1 MSGKTKDDVVKEY
14 SGNLK
19 KTRGLFSKLTLDA
32 SQKEDM
38 RLLEE
43 WLEETNE
50 KILKNAD
57 AFNKLSD
64 NEKSLFNLLN
74 ILEKTR
80 DSSKRLS
87 DLIDEIA
94 GKNKTLAEEVRNLSV
109 KLDENAENVSDVDA
123 VLRVISKTHDDTR
136 ETWIKFGREVAKS
149 RGQLEYFE
157 KELLKLETAAK
168 DSKVDVLTGKIDSIG
183 NIVKQVGQSVK
194 NFGMV
199 ILEPWSKAHQAAADY
214 SRAVGMSGQAMDK
227 FRKDTIDF
235 VNNSKISAN
244 YNTSIEELIKLQS
257 QYSSLTQRNIRLSE
271 SQKETM
277 VATARVMG
285 NDKALDFTAKLENFG
300 IGMEKSGKIA
310 SEMFNTAAKH
320 GVNFENYTKVV
331 SDNLTLVQNYGFRNG
346 VQGLTSMARKAT
358 ELKLNMQQAASFAE
372 KVNTVEGAITTSA
385 NLQVLGGPFA
395 NYSDPMGMLYEG
407 LNDLEGLQDRM
418 IKMMSG
424 LGKFNAATG
433 EVELSNFNKVRVREA
448 SRAMG
453 VSAQEMTKMINQ
465 AGVRNEIERQ
475 VSSDVRRDKELL
487 NLIKNVASFNSEGRA
502 VVDLGDGR
510 GEVNV
515 SDVKKTD
522 IEKLRQLNQTE
533 GEDIKDIAKTL
544 RGWDDIMQG
553 TKKQLDA
560 TKAQVTERLGIGKTV
575 LNIAEKIG
583 QSNFLLHSIL
593 IAQLAMSAFT
603 GFKDVNAARRGVR
616 DAWRKEP
623 IGGTGGGRFTGG
635 GAASSLGQT
644 QGVPKFLENRILAK
658 NGIHIDS
665 AGRPVVQT
673 TNGNIRQSSQGWFSE
688 VGKKGRI
695 SNSSGG
701 VQEATKKLANATK
714 SLSRSAKLLKA
725 GGGAVAAGAISGL
738 IHGISGD
745 FKSGPTVEDRTR
757 KNKAIGGTIGA
768 TIGGAL
774 GFLGPVAGVLG
785 SMVGEA
791 VGGAIGGAIS
801 KAQTEK
807 RNKTKIEIVERFNKG
822 GQVGR
827 TTAKAFASLQGD
839 YSKRQLRMLEKAMA
853 DGKIDASDKISDKLL
868 KKLNEAGDI
877 TAFKGLEET
886 FAKSKFG
893 EKMNVANQTN
903 TVQNATFNIKNP
915 SDSEVI
921 KRATGGLITGPSH
934 SEGGLPILG
943 TPIEVEGGEY
953 VVNKEATRENFHILE
968 RINNNR
974 NFSKGISEKESTK
987 VNSYVSEKINNN
999 HNNNKATT
1007 ERANFEK
1014 DFTQKNIIKI
1024 FDTRNHNKPISKKY
1038 DPEKIF
1044 VERDNVNSF
1053 KNDKVKP
1060 SNSRKSNETV
1070 SKKVNTERLFAQKDI
1085 IKPLEITKNVGPT
1098 SILISPTVEIKPS
1111 ENNSKSGIQPLKVT
1125 PTSVETTNS
1134 TTTEVGVKPIK
1145 LDVSGTIKLAGG
1157 GKEVDITKII
1167 ETPEFLTQL
1176 AQLIENRLQD
1186 NIQGGNYKESRKNK
1200 LHTYLG

>member
-19 KTRGLFSKLTLDA
+19 KARGLFSKLTLDA

-168 DSKVDVLTGKIDSIG
+168 DSKVDVLTSKIDSIG

-346 VQGLTSMARKAT
+346 VQGLASMARKAT

-502 VVDLGDGR
+502 VIDLGDGR

-593 IAQLAMSAFT
+593 LAQLAMSAFT

-623 IGGTGGGRFTGG
+623 IGGTGGFGG
-635 GAASSLGQT
+635 SLGRGYRGGSKPASYIQNGLRYT
-644 QGVPKFLENRILAK
+644 QKSNGSVLVQDIKNNNKIVTNLAK
-658 NGIHIDS
+658 DNLRTSQKLLLS
-665 AGRPVVQT
+665 ASK
-673 TNGNIRQSSQGWFSE
+673 IS
-688 VGKKGRI
+688 GKAVL
-695 SNSSGG
+695 SGG
-701 VQEATKKLANATK
+701 
-714 SLSRSAKLLKA
+714 
-725 GGGAVAAGAISGL
+725 VAAGAVSGL
-738 IHGISGD
+738 IHAVSGD
-745 FKSGPTVEDRTR
+745 FKGGPTVENRTR
-757 KNKAIGGTIGA
+757 KNEAIGGTIGS
-768 TIGGAL
+768 TIGGAVGAAL
-774 GFLGPVAGVLG
+774 TPFLGPLPGVLL
-785 SMVGEA
+785 S
-791 VGGAIGGAIS
+791 IGGEFLGNRIGKKVS
-801 KAQTEK
+801 ESQTRQ
-807 RNKTKIEIVERFNKG
+807 RNETKTKIIENFNRG
-822 GQVGR
+822 GQTGR
-827 TTAKAFASLQGD
+827 STAKAFASLQGD
-839 YSKRQLRMLEKAMA
+839 YSRKQLRILEKAMA

-934 SEGGLPILG
+934 SEGGVPILG

-987 VNSYVSEKINNN
+987 VNSYISEKINNN

-1007 ERANFEK
+1007 ERVNLEK
-1014 DFTQKNIIKI
+1014 DFTQKDIIKI
-1024 FDTRNHNKPISKKY
+1024 FDTRNYNKPISEKY
-1038 DPEKIF
+1038 GPEKIF

-1053 KNDKVKP
+1053 KSDKVKP